1 MAIKI
6 AGSPIISDSKAFTD
20 IDNVQGTYSDL
31 HASPSSVTSNI
42 TLSNSIQTCIM
53 TGAQTFTISG
63 GDEGRTTALL
73 LDTTSTGHDPTFP
86 ASILWT
92 GGEPTWANSRY
103 WQITIL
109 SRDTYQIG
117 TGVGYAGASPTE
129 SVTLDG
135 TTSSPIMNFDRTG
148 QAPFEAGWRFK
159 TDGNVYKWQSPLNV
173 AGNGETLYSTAT
185 WNNITPSQ
193 TFYIKASNYSGS
205 VNLNVANS
213 DTLNTWI
220 ALNQTREFVVHDTR
234 PGNQGGGGYGTE
246 NCVMKIEISANSSG
260 SPVLATGYYE
270 VEYDGNA

>member
-6 AGSPIISDSKAFTD
+6 SNSTIIDDSRKF
-20 IDNVQGTYSDL
+20 INVQSTAGTYGDL

-53 TGAQTFTISG
+53 TGNQSFTISG
-63 GDEGRTTALL
+63 GAEGRTTALL
-73 LDTTSTGHDPTFP
+73 LDTGSSGHTPTFP
-86 ASILWT
+86 SSIKWT

-109 SRDTYQIG
+109 SRDTYQVG
-117 TGVGYAGASPTE
+117 TGVGYAGSSPTE

-135 TTSSPIMNFDRTG
+135 TTASPENLFDGTG
-148 QAPFEAGWRFK
+148 IVPFEAGWRFK
-159 TDGNVYKWQSPLNV
+159 ADGNVYEWSHPNNLN
-173 AGNGETLYSTAT
+173 GNSETLYSTTT

-193 TFYIKASNYSGS
+193 TYYIKASNYSGT
-205 VNLNVANS
+205 VNLNVAQS
-213 DTLNTWI
+213 STLNTWI
-220 ALNQTREFVVHDTR
+220 ALNQTREFVVYDNRGANT
-234 PGNQGGGGYGTE
+234 YSDE

-270 VEYDGNA
+270 VEYFGGA